1 MTLVP
6 NVIAQDTFTRAN
18 TTSPSWGTATGGGA
32 WTHPNGT
39 ATVYSVTSNEGVI
52 NSTPGTWDHF
62 LLGTNTVNTT
72 LDVVTRAIVDNTA
85 SMFGVLLRLSS
96 NGLTSYKVMYNGAG
110 ALIMYYDSPGTGLV
124 QIGSTSAF
132 TVTVGSAYHVRG
144 QINSGTLM
152 GKIWLDGSAEPGS
165 WTISASVGTNTIT
178 TGGYGILGN
187 ANNNLKFDNFIVSAP
202 ISIDSL
208 PLRVR
213 VSGRGLKSV
222 GIRARIATKAVRS
235 AVLRTVIATTTANKR
250 SLALRAVINARPT
263 RSLAMRLVAAS
274 RRQRSTVLRTRIS
287 ALNARSLG
295 IRAVITNPG
304 TTYGITISGVSQ
316 FVIAGSLTVDNTIGR
331 RGTAAFT
338 LRTTTAT
345 HFQQYQPVSILD
357 AMGHLVFSGYVTQ
370 PKEQKPGFRAS
381 LIHTITCVDQ
391 HYLADKRVI
400 AATYTGKTCGYIV
413 QDIVSQ
419 ILSQEG
425 VTVAQIIDSG
435 VVIPS
440 ATFVYCSVAAALD
453 ALVTQASAAGIP
465 YYWQIDQNKQLWFV
479 PYTAVVNSTIV
490 DGTAVDQT
498 YNLATVQRQNPTY
511 RNTQY
516 ILGGTAQTATQTESR
531 PGDGV
536 TTSWAMGYDLST
548 VPTITVSGVAKTVG
562 IKGIDTGKDFYW
574 SKGSPTITQDSS
586 ATVLTSAQTLRVV
599 YVGQYPTVIQTAQ
612 SAQISYQ
619 ASIDGSTGIVENV
632 ITDATLTSTA
642 NGLSEASQLLTRY
655 AAQGTQLVFSTLVA
669 GYAQGQL
676 ITVNL
681 PDHGLNNVQMLIEDC
696 SASDQVDGIHIW
708 YQITC
713 VLGPYDVSWVDF
725 FSTLLRQQQEA
736 NAINVG
742 VSQSLTLLQSF
753 PATIGVQV
761 RGLVSVYACPIPST
775 TLFPSTTLYP
785 C

>member
-1 MTLVP
+1 MTVYTS
-6 NVIAQDTFTRAN
+6 VFQQDTFTRAN
-18 TTSPSWGTATGGGA
+18 QSGWGTASGGGTYTTLVGA
-32 WTHPNGT
+32 PTLSI
-39 ATVYSVTSNEGVI
+39 ASNEGKATGIASDFAVYLGGTI
-52 NSTPGTWDHF
+52 TDSEALVRFSNSDAPSNNTGIYLRFADANNFYRCFASATTLSIDKKVAGTFTAGIGTSAFATTSNTFYWIRFHVQSNNLLARIWADGSGEPGTWSINITDNSLTSGHVG
-62 LLGTNTVNTT
+62 LGAFQNATGDTVNFDRFTAYAPTNTDSTP
-72 LDVVTRAIVDNTA
+72 
-85 SMFGVLLRLSS
+85 LRI
-96 NGLTSYKVMYNGAG
+96 K
-110 ALIMYYDSPGTGLV
+110 
-124 QIGSTSAF
+124 
-132 TVTVGSAYHVRG
+132 
-144 QINSGTLM
+144 
-152 GKIWLDGSAEPGS
+152 
-165 WTISASVGTNTIT
+165 
-178 TGGYGILGN
+178 
-187 ANNNLKFDNFIVSAP
+187 VSA
-202 ISIDSL
+202 
-208 PLRVR
+208 RV
-213 VSGRGLKSV
+213 LKSV
-222 GIRARIATKAVRS
+222 GVRARIATKTVRS
-235 AVLRTVIATTTANKR
+235 AVLRTVVATTTANKR

-263 RSLAMRLVAAS
+263 RSLALRLIAAS
-274 RRQRSTVLRTRIS
+274 IRQRSTVLRTPIS
-287 ALNARSLG
+287 ANRVRSLG

-304 TTYGITISGVSQ
+304 TTYTISVAGVNQ
-316 FVIAGSLTVDNTIGR
+316 FVLAGSLTVDSTIGR
-331 RGTAAFT
+331 RGTATFT

-345 HFQQYQPVSILD
+345 HFQQYQTVSITD
-357 AMGHLVFSGYVTQ
+357 AMGKLVFTGYITQ

-400 AATYTGKTCGYIV
+400 AATYTGKTGGYIV
-413 QDIVSQ
+413 QDIVSR

-425 VTVAQIIDSG
+425 VTVAQIVDSG

-479 PYTAVVNSTIV
+479 PYTAVVNSNIV
-490 DGTAVDQT
+490 DGTAVDQK

-548 VPTITVSGVAKTVG
+548 VPTITVSSVAKTVG
-562 IKGIDTGKDFYW
+562 IKGVDTGKDFYW

-586 ATVLTSAQTLRVV
+586 ATALTSAQTLKVV
-599 YVGQYPTVIQTAQ
+599 YVGQYPTVIQSTQ
-612 SAQISYQ
+612 SAQITYQ

-669 GYAQGQL
+669 GYSQGQL

-681 PDHGLNNVQMLIEDC
+681 PDHGLNNVQMLIEDV

-708 YQITC
+708 YQITA

-725 FSTLLRQQQEA
+725 FSSLLRQQQEA

-753 PATIGVQV
+753 PATIGVQA
-761 RGLVSVYACPIPST
+761 RAQYAVYACPIPST
-775 TLFPSTTLYP
+775 TLFPSSTLYP